1 MLLFCASNLTY
12 PKFSTPASNGLSS
25 GVSGGGKMRRER
37 GVHYVSKSGQEQVS
51 DSTVEFYY
59 TLFLLQFYCLTVNYK
74 NAALCLW
81 DFFLV
86 GFRANS
92 YLLTL
97 V

>member
-51 DSTVEFYY
+51 DSAVD
-59 TLFLLQFYCLTVNYK
+59 C
-74 NAALCLW
+74 CLW
-81 DFFLV
+81 DDWSISV
-86 GFRANS
+86 
-92 YLLTL
+92 LLPHSKL
-97 V
+97 